1 MWHHGPRWPSGIL
14 IGLSRRR
21 DRFDP
26 GCRLWV
32 YTSNHRS
39 LRRLKLLDSSLV
51 SLSARYDLIN
61 FDLWPGIVC
70 PEKEGLGPALQRA
83 CEHTVVICT
92 TTITSPRSYQLG
104 NIALHSCQVGWK
116 KGSRSPKDSNLCWC
130 DTRLSVV
137 CPPQMVKNQ
146 YEVFVR
152 NKQTNKQCTDLLFLL
167 F

>member
-1 MWHHGPRWPSGIL
+1 M
-14 IGLSRRR
+14 
-21 DRFDP
+21 
-26 GCRLWV
+26 
-32 YTSNHRS
+32 
-39 LRRLKLLDSSLV
+39 LDSSLA

-146 YEVFVR
+146 YEVFDR
-152 NKQTNKQCTDLLFLL
+152 KQNKQTTTDLYRGKSCKTHCPRLSASAMTLSTLISGRVLYVLRRRYFP
-167 F
+167 